1 MFMRKIIIGDVHGCL
16 DELKL
21 LIRKCEL
28 KKDDHIIFLGDL
40 INKGPHSIE
49 CLEYIQFISEFYMV
63 DLIIGNHEEKFLRF
77 IYNKNNNLEAFEQ
90 MNLKFD
96 LYALEK
102 NITPSILNFLT
113 LGYFSYKIPD
123 LDILLIHG
131 GLTKNCK
138 LDLQKNYGYGLH
150 SKEELKE
157 LKLLTM
163 TRCIDKNGDFVAL
176 GSENEESKFWA
187 QEYDGKHGLVLFG
200 HQVFFQDEPMHF
212 NNAIGLDGGCVF
224 GGYLFAYIIDDYEK
238 KWIRVKALKK
248 YVS

>member
-1 MFMRKIIIGDVHGCL
+1 MRKIIIGDVHGCL

-113 LGYFSYKIPD
+113 LGYFSYRIPD

-131 GLTKNCK
+131 GLTKKCK
-138 LDLQKNYGYGLH
+138 LDLRKNYRYGLH
-150 SKEELKE
+150 SKVELKE

-163 TRCIDKNGDFVAL
+163 TRCIDKYGDFVAL

-187 QEYDGKHGLVLFG
+187 QEYDGKHGSVLFG

-212 NNAIGLDGGCVF
+212 SNAIGLDGGCVF

>member
-1 MFMRKIIIGDVHGCL
+1 MRKIIIGDVHGCI

-28 KKDDHIIFLGDL
+28 RKDDHIIFLGDL
-40 INKGPHSIE
+40 INKGPYSIE

-77 IYNKNNNLEAFEQ
+77 INNKNNNLEAFEQ

-113 LGYFSYKIPD
+113 QGYFSYRIPD

-131 GLTKNCK
+131 GLTKNCQ
-138 LDLQKNYGYGLH
+138 LDLHKNYRYGLH

-163 TRCIDKNGDFVAL
+163 TRCIDKNGDFVAH

-187 QEYDGKHGLVLFG
+187 QEYGGKHGLVLFG

-212 NNAIGLDGGCVF
+212 INAIGLDGGCVF

-238 KWIRVKALKK
+238 KWIGVDALKK
-248 YVS
+248 YVG

>member
-1 MFMRKIIIGDVHGCL
+1 MRKIIIGDVHGCL

-28 KKDDHIIFLGDL
+28 KKDDHIFFLGDL
-40 INKGPHSIE
+40 INKGPYSIE
-49 CLEYIQFISEFYMV
+49 VLEYIHFISEFYTV
-63 DLIIGNHEEKFLRF
+63 DLILGNHEEKFLRF
-77 IYNKNNNLEAFEQ
+77 INNKNNNLEAFKQ

-96 LYALEK
+96 LNAIEK
-102 NITPSILNFLT
+102 NITPSILNFLR
-113 LGYFSYKIPD
+113 LGYFSYRIQK
-123 LDILLIHG
+123 LGILLIHG

-138 LDLQKNYGYGLH
+138 LDLKKNYRYGLQ

-212 NNAIGLDGGCVF
+212 KNAIGLDGGCVF
-224 GGYLFAYIIDDYEK
+224 GGYLFAYIIDDCEN
-238 KWIRVKALKK
+238 KWIGVKAMKK

>member
-1 MFMRKIIIGDVHGCL
+1 MRKIIIGDVHGCL

-28 KKDDHIIFLGDL
+28 RKDDHIIFLGDL

-77 IYNKNNNLEAFEQ
+77 INNKNNNLEAFEQ

-102 NITPSILNFLT
+102 NITPSILNFLR
-113 LGYFSYKIPD
+113 LGYFSYSIPK
-123 LDILLIHG
+123 LGILLIHG

-138 LDLQKNYGYGLH
+138 LDLQKNYRYGLH

-163 TRCIDKNGDFVAL
+163 TRCIDKNGDFVVL

-224 GGYLFAYIIDDYEK
+224 GGFLFAYIIDDYEK
-238 KWIRVKALKK
+238 KWIRVKAMKK